1 MKSRKQKSDSRR
13 VLHWLFGFWFL
24 VSGFW
29 FSCSAQSRFLVRKVT
44 VHETTYAYRVWL
56 PQHYTKLRRWPVILF
71 LHGSGESGDDNLR
84 QLTTGLP
91 VVLAKKPSRY
101 HAIVVIPQ
109 CRLDHEWYGEM
120 EEQAMAALDQSIKEF
135 RGDPRRIVITG
146 LSVGGAGA
154 WYFARHLP
162 QRFAGIVPIA
172 GEVTRAP
179 NDPWPLPP
187 PPDLIALL
195 RQPDPFAAL
204 AERIGTTPVW
214 AFHGADD
221 PVVSVEQSRKMTN
234 ALRANGGNVRYTEY
248 AGVGHDS
255 WDEAYD
261 DPELPQWMADRRLA
275 PAAAPRPKAAG
286 LLVRFELPQ
295 DFLHHLVELP

>member
-1 MKSRKQKSDSRR
+1 MQKAERR
-13 VLHWLFGFWFL
+13 RQKFFLFFISAVCLLH
-24 VSGFW
+24 
-29 FSCSAQSRFLVRKVT
+29 SAFVACAAPSRFLVRKVV

-56 PQHYTKLRRWPVILF
+56 PPHYTKLRRWPVILF

-84 QLTTGLP
+84 QLTAGLP
-91 VVLAKKPSRY
+91 LVLAEDPTRY
-101 HAIVVIPQ
+101 RAIVVIPQ
-109 CRLDHEWYGEM
+109 CRYDREWYGEM
-120 EEQAMAALDQSIKEF
+120 EDQAMAALDQSIKEF
-135 RGDPRRIVITG
+135 RGDPRRVVITG
-146 LSVGGAGA
+146 LSMGGAGA

-179 NDPWPLPP
+179 DDPWPVPP

-204 AERIGTTPVW
+204 AQRIGTTPVW

-221 PVVSVEQSRKMTN
+221 SVVPVEQSRKMTS

-248 AGVGHDS
+248 AGLGHDS
-255 WDEAYD
+255 WDEAYND
-261 DPELPQWMADRRLA
+261 AELPKWIDERRLA
-275 PAAAPRPKAAG
+275 PAAAPQPKAAG
-286 LLVRFELPQ
+286 LLARFELPQ
-295 DFLHHLVELP
+295 YFLYHLVKLP